1 MDTGEK
7 DNMRLKE
14 LQNWTKEAWKK
25 SDKKVDEKDELL
37 FLFEE
42 IGEVAEAIRIQNGF
56 KKNKPIPDLE
66 DEFGNVLLSLIT
78 LANRYNIDLEKGMKK
93 TMKRVEER
101 YIKRGREEK

>member
-1 MDTGEK
+1 
-7 DNMRLKE
+7 MRLKK
-14 LQNWTKEAWKK
+14 LQDWTKEAWKK

-42 IGEVAEAIRIQNGF
+42 IGEVAEAIRIQNRL
-56 KKNKPIPDLE
+56 KKNKPAPDLE

-78 LANRYNIDLEKGMKK
+78 LANRYNIDLEKGMEK

-101 YIKRGREEK
+101 YIKRGRRKK